1 MSIDD
6 IDILTDK
13 KTALTTNEILKKY
26 LIEKV
31 AFKTSP
37 QFKSYFGQFK
47 VNNILVEIMGDWQ
60 IKGAKGGWSQP
71 FTAAPREIK
80 TITFNRQKVVVTT
93 PEAELSF
100 FALMGRWNAYH
111 KIKEIVGDLQKLRN
125 PKKAKQLAQSENLW
139 ERRIAI
145 MSTFAFVKDYQFADT
160 LKIAQ
165 TLLGDKHDFIHKAV
179 GWMLRE
185 IGKRN
190 QKKEEEFLE
199 KYAAIMPPYAIEK
212 FSKAKRNYYMRY
224 D

>member
-1 MSIDD
+1 VTSLTKPKGFKKTVLFLAKKLSGHRYAFRGTTSLVLQNLAMSIDD

-111 KIKEIVGDLQKLRN
+111 KIKR
-125 PKKAKQLAQSENLW
+125 QLAQKDQ
-139 ERRIAI
+139 
-145 MSTFAFVKDYQFADT
+145 VKLF
-160 LKIAQ
+160 
-165 TLLGDKHDFIHKAV
+165 
-179 GWMLRE
+179 
-185 IGKRN
+185 
-190 QKKEEEFLE
+190 
-199 KYAAIMPPYAIEK
+199 
-212 FSKAKRNYYMRY
+212 
-224 D
+224 